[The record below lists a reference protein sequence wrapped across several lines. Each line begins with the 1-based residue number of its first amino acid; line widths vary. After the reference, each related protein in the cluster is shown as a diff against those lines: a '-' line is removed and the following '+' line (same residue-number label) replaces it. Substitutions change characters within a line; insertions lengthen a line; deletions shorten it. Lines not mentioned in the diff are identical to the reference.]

1 MRAYGSHL
9 AGGALL
15 TLERAIEIAT
25 AAHKGQTDKNGIPY
39 IEHPLAVMAKVG
51 TLDEKIVAVLHD
63 VLEDTSM
70 TVDDLRAEGATEPQ
84 IAALI
89 AVTRQ
94 PDEPYADA
102 VRRALKDP
110 IGRVVKRA
118 DHEHNSDPA
127 RLALLPPAMAARLRT
142 KYEGVRPLFDDATL
156 KGR

>member
-1 MRAYGSHL
+1 M
-9 AGGALL
+9 L

-25 AAHKGQTDKNGIPY
+25 AAHQGQTDKNGVPY
-39 IEHPLAVMAKVG
+39 IEHPLAVMAKVS

-63 VLEDTSM
+63 VLEDTSI
-70 TVDDLRAEGATEPQ
+70 TVDDLRAEGATESQ

-94 PDEPYADA
+94 PGEAYLDA
-102 VRRALKDP
+102 IRRALHDA

-127 RLALLPPAMAARLRT
+127 RLTLLAPDVAARLRM
-142 KYEGVRPLFDDATL
+142 KYDAVRPLFEEIRCEADDPAPSW
-156 KGR
+156 